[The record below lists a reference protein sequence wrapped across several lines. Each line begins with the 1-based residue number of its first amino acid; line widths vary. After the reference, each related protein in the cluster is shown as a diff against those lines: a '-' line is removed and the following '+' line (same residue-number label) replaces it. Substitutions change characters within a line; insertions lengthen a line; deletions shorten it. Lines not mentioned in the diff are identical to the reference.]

1 MKKTM
6 MQLAVTVMVLACSQ
20 AVFAASQTSVLLVM
34 DTNGNGI
41 PMDLTKIEGVIHANG
56 HGYVTF
62 KPTRGGGCDVTV
74 QLWDAAKSY
83 TYLVFYERGAVK
95 PPFTTDKKGHG
106 GITFH
111 VNQVSEFAPSG
122 WIVIFSAKTEV
133 PPLWCARNPL
143 VP

>member
-6 MQLAVTVMVLACSQ
+6 MQLAVTGMVLACSQ
-20 AVFAASQTSVLLVM
+20 AVFAASLTSVLLVM

-41 PMDLTKIEGVIHANG
+41 PINLSLIEGGIHANG

-62 KPTRGGGCDVTV
+62 NATRGGGCDVTV

-95 PPFTTDKKGHG
+95 PPFTTDKKGNG
-106 GITFH
+106 GIKFH

-122 WIVIFSAKTEV
+122 WIVIFSAKPEV